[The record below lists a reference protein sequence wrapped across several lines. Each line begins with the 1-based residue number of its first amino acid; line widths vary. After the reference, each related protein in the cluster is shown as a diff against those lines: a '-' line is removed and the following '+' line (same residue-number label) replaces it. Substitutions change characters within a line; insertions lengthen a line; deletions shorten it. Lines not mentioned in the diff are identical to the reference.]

1 MPQVKKNSRPTKL
14 KRVKKTVP
22 VKLNPHNYSYA
33 NISLL
38 FKHKREDILEEN
50 EFNFLL
56 AKAIQ
61 TVHGEI
67 ANGAEILKFK
77 SLDSQNYKAIIKF
90 KTVHYS
96 RIVTSLLLFGEWKK
110 GDCKIEVHKTAQ
122 TPCFL
127 AF

>member
-1 MPQVKKNSRPTKL
+1 MPKVKKNSRTTF

-22 VKLNPHNYSYA
+22 AKLNPHNYSYA

-50 EFNFLL
+50 EFNFLT

-61 TVHGEI
+61 IVHGEA
-67 ANGAEILKFK
+67 ANGIETLKFK
-77 SLDSQNYKAIIKF
+77 SLDSQNYTAIIKF
-90 KTVHYS
+90 KTIHYS
-96 RIVTSLLLFGEWKK
+96 RIVTGLLLFGEWKK
-110 GDCKIEVHKTAQ
+110 EDCKIEVHKTAQ